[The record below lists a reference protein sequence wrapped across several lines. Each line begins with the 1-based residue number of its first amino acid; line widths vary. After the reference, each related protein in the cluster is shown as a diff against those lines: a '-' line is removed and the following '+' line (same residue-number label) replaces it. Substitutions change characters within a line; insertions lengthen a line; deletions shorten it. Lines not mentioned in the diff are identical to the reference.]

1 MRKSKLSIDQQI
13 NHMKNSSGVQFNIMD
28 EEVAKDFLR
37 NNTYYFKIK
46 AYAKNYE
53 KYISGD
59 CFGKYINLEFAYLVE
74 MSKIDMYFRRIII
87 KMTLDIE
94 HFLKTQLLR
103 DFSENDNEDGYNI
116 INDLFRRYP
125 YVEEKLR
132 KKETDRNSSCQD
144 LIVKYKNNFA
154 IWNMVEVLEF
164 GDFIKLY
171 QIYYQKYETNR
182 SMEKYLWSVRF
193 LRNAAAHNSCL
204 LNSLRI
210 PYSKSIKPNM
220 KVMNFISKIDGISRD
235 ARKHRMKNPVVHDFV
250 VTLFV
255 FNNIITSKKI
265 KANTI
270 NELKDFVDNRL
281 IKNKDYFQKN
291 QIILSYY
298 DFMKKIIDYFH
309 KLYV

>member
-1 MRKSKLSIDQQI
+1 MRKSKLSIDDQI
-13 NHMKNSSGVQFNIMD
+13 DHMKNISGIKFNIID
-28 EEVAKDFLR
+28 EEKAKEFLR
-37 NNTYYFKIK
+37 NNNYYFKIK
-46 AYAKNYE
+46 SYAKNYE
-53 KYISGD
+53 KYTYGD
-59 CFGKYINLEFAYLVE
+59 CFGEYINLEFAYLIE
-74 MSKIDMYFRRIII
+74 MSKIDMYFRRIVI

-103 DFSENDNEDGYNI
+103 DFSENDNEDGYDI
-116 INDLFRRYP
+116 IYDLFRRYP
-125 YVEEKLR
+125 YVQEKLR
-132 KKETDRNSSCQD
+132 KKETDRNSSFQD

-171 QIYYQKYETNR
+171 QIYYEKYETNG
-182 SMEKYLWSVRF
+182 SMENYLWSVRF

-270 NELKDFVDNRL
+270 NELKYFVDNRL

-298 DFMKKIIDYFH
+298 DFMKKIIDYFYQ
-309 KLYV
+309 LYV